1 MSLDLASRFSRF
13 DKVVI
18 GVIGLMILST
28 AFVRLVDLDGQ
39 SGYRVAFMRATGA
52 NVANIWLIDPETGEE
67 EQISFAPIG
76 VRSFDVSAD
85 GAYIAYSARDF
96 ESNTVD
102 IYRLDIDSGDL
113 IRLTSCLEESS
124 ICDYPVWRADGMSI
138 AYERSGMDG
147 RDTRIWLLDLTQS
160 PARNAPLLS
169 DPTIGGSN
177 VVWSDDGRYIGFY
190 ANLEDGQGILTYRLP
205 DNPALEGELSFVPS
219 GQGLVGEFAPDGSA
233 MIFPE
238 VEVNGP
244 LVRSFLQIVFL
255 DRASLQFQILTP
267 SEADAFDRADDWHP
281 EDDMLAITRRY
292 LSGDNVTSGFQVYVM
307 DMNSYEISPLIFDPE
322 YDHGRTHW
330 RPDGGMLLV
339 QRTPVSTSSSG
350 QSAERS
356 ELWLYDMND
365 DTLTQLTERA
375 YLPQWVNG
383 G

>member
-18 GVIGLMILST
+18 GAVILMILSIV
-28 AFVRLVDLDGQ
+28 FVLLVDLDGQ
-39 SGYRVAFMRATGA
+39 SGYRVAFMRTGGA

-85 GAYIAYSARDF
+85 GQYIAYSARDF
-96 ESNTVD
+96 ETNTVD

-113 IRLTSCLEESS
+113 IRLTNCIEESS
-124 ICDYPVWRADGMSI
+124 ICDFPTWRADGMTI

-147 RDTRIWLLDLTQS
+147 RDTRIWLLDVTQS
-160 PARNAPLLS
+160 PALSLPLLS
-169 DPTIGGSN
+169 DPTIGGN
-177 VVWSDDGRYIGFY
+177 NAVWSDDGRYIGFY
-190 ANLEDGQGILTYRLP
+190 ADLDDGQGILTYRLP
-205 DNPALEGELSFVPS
+205 DNPAFDGELSFIPS
-219 GQGLVGEFAPDGSA
+219 GQGLVGEFSPDGSA
-233 MIFPE
+233 RVFPE
-238 VEVNGP
+238 VEINGP

-255 DRASLQFQILTP
+255 NQAILQFQILTP

-281 EDDMLAITRRY
+281 EANTLAITRRY
-292 LSGDNVTSGFQVYVM
+292 LSGDNVTSGFQVYLI
-307 DMNSYEISPLIFDPE
+307 DMNTYEISPLIFDPD
-322 YDHGRTHW
+322 YDHARTHW

-339 QRTPVSTSSSG
+339 QRVPVRRSIGG
-350 QSAERS
+350 QSPERS
-356 ELWLYDMND
+356 ELWLYDMDD
-365 DTLTQLTERA
+365 DTLTRLTERA